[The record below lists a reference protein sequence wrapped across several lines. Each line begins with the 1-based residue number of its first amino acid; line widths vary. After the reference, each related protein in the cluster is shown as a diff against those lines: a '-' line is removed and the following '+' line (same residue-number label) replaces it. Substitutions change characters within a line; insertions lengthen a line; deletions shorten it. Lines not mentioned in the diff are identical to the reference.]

1 MIGTSRQMG
10 TLAYYQAA
18 CHLLHEGR
26 MKNLNVWHTAI
37 PKFFRQSVQ
46 SEKKK
51 NSGPSTLVWEDI
63 PNRSQNI

>member
-1 MIGTSRQMG
+1 MIGTSGQMD

-18 CHLLHEGR
+18 FHLLYEGR
-26 MKNLNVWHTAI
+26 MKNLNVWHIAI
-37 PKFFRQSVQ
+37 PNFFRQSVQ
-46 SEKKK
+46 SEKK